1 MGFPNDCELRHLREF
16 PPEPVHRFA
25 HEAMGT
31 IFEVLI
37 AGQEA
42 GYALQAS
49 QAVFQ
54 EIDRLEALF
63 SRFNPT
69 SEIGQIN
76 RLRADEPLRISLD
89 TFECL
94 KVAERV
100 QLETA
105 GAFDI
110 NFRKSKRSSERP
122 EFELTASGSG
132 FSIGLRQDFLQ
143 RSPDGLDLDLGAV
156 GKGYALD
163 RAASILA
170 DWSVERFLIHGGT
183 STALAAGDA
192 PGLSQGEAGWPVGV
206 GGTWELRGVPKR
218 ILLNGRALSGSGTEV
233 KGRHIRD
240 PRTGRP
246 AEGHQ
251 AAWVSHP
258 SAAVADALSTA
269 FLAMSSR
276 EARRYCE
283 KHPDVWALLIT
294 PKKKGL
300 LFNRDIVGA

>member
-1 MGFPNDCELRHLREF
+1 MRDL

-31 IFEVLI
+31 VFEVMI

-42 GYALQAS
+42 GYAAQAS

-76 RLRADEPLRISLD
+76 RLGAGESLRISLD
-89 TFECL
+89 AFECL
-94 KVAERV
+94 SVAERV
-100 QLETA
+100 QRETA
-105 GAFDI
+105 GAFNI
-110 NFRKSKRSSERP
+110 NFRPAGGFSERP
-122 EFELTASGSG
+122 GLELAASGSG
-132 FSIGLRQDFLQ
+132 FTVRSRPGFLG
-143 RSPDGLDLDLGAV
+143 RSPANLDLDLGAI
-156 GKGYALD
+156 GKGYTLD
-163 RAASILA
+163 KAASILA

-183 STALAAGDA
+183 STALASGDA
-192 PGLSQGEAGWPVGV
+192 PELSRGESGWPVGV
-206 GGTWELRGVPKR
+206 GGTWELPGVPKR
-218 ILLNGRALSGSGTEV
+218 ILLDRRALSGSGTEV

-246 AEGHQ
+246 AEGHL
-251 AAWVSHP
+251 AGWVSHP
-258 SAAVADALSTA
+258 SAAISDALSTA
-269 FLAMSSR
+269 FMAMSSK
-276 EARRYCE
+276 EVRRYGE
-283 KHPDVWALLIT
+283 RHPDVWALLIT

-300 LFNRDIVGA
+300 LLNPEILSA

>member
-1 MGFPNDCELRHLREF
+1 MFPHDGEVGYVREF
-16 PPEPVHRFA
+16 LPEPGHRFA

-42 GYALQAS
+42 AYAVQVS
-49 QAVFQ
+49 QAVFR
-54 EIDRLEALF
+54 EIDRLESLF
-63 SRFNPT
+63 SRFNAT

-76 RLRADEPLRISLD
+76 RLRAHEPLRISLD
-89 TFECL
+89 SFDCL
-94 KVAERV
+94 RIAERI
-100 QLETA
+100 QRETA
-105 GAFDI
+105 GAFDV
-110 NFRKSKRSSERP
+110 NFRSAGGSSERP
-122 EFELTASGSG
+122 EFELTAADSG
-132 FSIGLRQDFLQ
+132 FQVGLRQDFLG
-143 RSPDGLDLDLGAV
+143 RSAAGLDLDLGAI

-170 DWSVERFLIHGGT
+170 DWSVERYLIHGGT
-183 STALAAGDA
+183 STALAAGNA
-192 PGLSQGEAGWPVGV
+192 AGLNQGENGWPIGV
-206 GGTWELRGVPKR
+206 GGTWELPDVPKR
-218 ILLNGRALSGSGTEV
+218 VLLYGRALSGSGTEV

-246 AEGHQ
+246 AEGHL

-258 SAAVADALSTA
+258 SAAVSDALSTA
-269 FLAMSSR
+269 FMAMSSK

-283 KHPDVWALLIT
+283 QHTDIWALLIT

-300 LFNRDIVGA
+300 LFNREILGA

>member
-1 MGFPNDCELRHLREF
+1 MVDF
-16 PPEPVHRFA
+16 PPESVHRFA

-42 GYALQAS
+42 GYAGQAAE
-49 QAVFQ
+49 AVFR
-54 EIDRLEALF
+54 EINRLEGLF
-63 SRFNPT
+63 SRFNAT
-69 SEIGQIN
+69 SEIGQIS
-76 RLRADEPLRISLD
+76 RLQADGSLRIGAD
-89 TFECL
+89 CYECL
-94 KVAERV
+94 GIAGRI
-100 QLETA
+100 QRETA

-110 NFRKSKRSSERP
+110 NFRRGGGSSERP
-122 EFELTASGSG
+122 DFELESSGSG
-132 FSIGLRQDFLQ
+132 FSLRLRQGFLG
-143 RSPDGLDLDLGAV
+143 RLPANLDLDLGAI

-163 RAASILA
+163 KAASILA

-183 STALAAGDA
+183 SSALAAGDA
-192 PGLSQGEAGWPVGV
+192 PALSQGEHGWPVGV
-206 GGTWELRGVPKR
+206 GGTWEFPGVPKR
-218 ILLNGRALSGSGTEV
+218 VLLCGRALSGSGTEV

-246 AEGHQ
+246 AQGHL

-258 SAAVADALSTA
+258 SAAVSDALSTA
-269 FLAMSSR
+269 FMCMNSK

-294 PKKKGL
+294 PKKKAL
-300 LFNRDIVGA
+300 LVNREIILA

>member
-1 MGFPNDCELRHLREF
+1 MFPRDSEVGYLRELS
-16 PPEPVHRFA
+16 PEPVHRFA

-37 AGQEA
+37 GGQEA
-42 GYALQAS
+42 AYAVQAS
-49 QAVFQ
+49 QAVFG
-54 EIDRLEALF
+54 EVDHLEALF
-63 SRFNPT
+63 SRFNAT

-76 RLRADEPLRISLD
+76 RLQADESLRISLD
-89 TFECL
+89 SFECL
-94 KVAERV
+94 RIAERV
-100 QLETA
+100 QRETA
-105 GAFDI
+105 GAFDV
-110 NFRKSKRSSERP
+110 NFRRARRSSERP
-122 EFELTASGSG
+122 EFELTVADSG
-132 FSIGLRQDFLQ
+132 FLVRLRQDFLG
-143 RSPDGLDLDLGAV
+143 RRAAGLDLDLGAI

-192 PGLSQGEAGWPVGV
+192 PGLSQEENGWPVGV
-206 GGTWELRGVPKR
+206 GGTWELPDVPKR
-218 ILLNGRALSGSGTEV
+218 VLLHGRSLSGSGTEV

-246 AEGHQ
+246 AEGHL
-251 AAWVSHP
+251 AAWVSHA
-258 SAAVADALSTA
+258 SAAVSDALSTA
-269 FLAMSSR
+269 FMAMSSK

-283 KHPDVWALLIT
+283 QNTDVWALLVT

-300 LFNRDIVGA
+300 LLNRKIIG